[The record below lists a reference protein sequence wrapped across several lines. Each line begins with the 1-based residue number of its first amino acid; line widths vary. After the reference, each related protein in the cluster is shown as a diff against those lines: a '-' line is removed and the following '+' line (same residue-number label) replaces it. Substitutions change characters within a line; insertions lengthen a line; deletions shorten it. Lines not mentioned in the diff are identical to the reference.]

1 MPASALLLALGAAGL
16 HALWNVLLAGA
27 RDTDAATAVMLL
39 AAIVLFAPV
48 AALTW
53 RVEWQ
58 AAPYIAGSSAFELAY
73 FALLARA
80 YRASELSLVYPLA
93 RGIAPVLVLA
103 VSVVALGVATSAL
116 EAGGVVL
123 VGLGVMLVRGLRRSA
138 DPRGVAL
145 ALTIGACIAAY
156 TLLDKEGIAH
166 AGAITYLELVTVGPA
181 IAYASTML
189 ARKGTSALRAELRP
203 RTIVAALGLFGAYTL
218 VLVALDLAP
227 AAPVAAVR
235 ESSVLIATLLAVLVL
250 KERVSPVRAGGAALI
265 VAGIVLV
272 GLS

>member
-39 AAIVLFAPV
+39 AAIVLFAP
-48 AALTW
+48 AAAVTW

-58 AAPYIAGSSAFELAY
+58 AAPYIAGSAAFELAY

-80 YRASELSLVYPLA
+80 YSRSELSLVYPLA

-166 AGAITYLELVTVGPA
+166 AGAITYLELVTIGPA
-181 IAYASTML
+181 IAYAGAML
-189 ARKGTSALRAELRP
+189 ARKGAPALRAELRP
-203 RTIVAALGLFGAYTL
+203 RTIIAALGLFGAYAL

>member
-1 MPASALLLALGAAGL
+1 MPTSALLLALGAAGL

-39 AAIVLFAPV
+39 AAIVLFAPA

-53 RVEWQ
+53 RVEWE
-58 AAPYIAGSSAFELAY
+58 AAPYIAGSSVFELAY

-80 YRASELSLVYPLA
+80 YRRSELSLVYPLA
-93 RGIAPVLVLA
+93 RGSAPVLVLA
-103 VSVVALGVATSAL
+103 VSVAALGVATSAL
-116 EAGGVVL
+116 QACGVVL
-123 VGLGVMLVRGLRRSA
+123 VGLGVMLVRGLRRST

-145 ALTIGACIAAY
+145 ALAIGACIAAY

-166 AGAITYLELVTVGPA
+166 AGAIPYLELVTIGPA
-181 IAYASTML
+181 IAYAAAML
-189 ARKGTSALRAELRP
+189 ARKGAPALRAELQP
-203 RTIVAALGLFGAYTL
+203 RTIVAALGLFGAYAL

-250 KERVSPVRAGGAALI
+250 KERVSPARAGGAALI

>member
-1 MPASALLLALGAAGL
+1 VPASALLLALGAAGL

-48 AALTW
+48 AAVTW
-53 RVEWQ
+53 RVEWA
-58 AAPYIAGSSAFELAY
+58 AAPYIAGSAAFELAY

-80 YRASELSLVYPLA
+80 YRRSELSLVYPLA

-103 VSVVALGVATSAL
+103 VSVLALAAATSVL

-123 VGLGVMLVRGLRRSA
+123 VGIGVMLVRGLRRSA
-138 DPRGVAL
+138 DSRGVGFAI
-145 ALTIGACIAAY
+145 AIGACIAAY

-181 IAYASTML
+181 IAYGIAML
-189 ARKGTSALRAELRP
+189 ATKGAPALRAELRP
-203 RTIVAALGLFGAYTL
+203 RTIVAALALLGAYTL

-235 ESSVLIATLLAVLVL
+235 ESSVLLATLLAALVL
-250 KERVSPVRAGGAALI
+250 EERVSPARAAGAALI